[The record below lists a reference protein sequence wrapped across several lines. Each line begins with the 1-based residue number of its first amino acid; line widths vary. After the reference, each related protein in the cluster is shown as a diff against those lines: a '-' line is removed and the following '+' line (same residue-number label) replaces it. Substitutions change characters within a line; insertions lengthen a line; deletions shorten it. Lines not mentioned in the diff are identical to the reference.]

1 MQRTSQ
7 LTALLGLAIVASC
20 VSACSLNE
28 RIHNMGPGVTA
39 DLIVYFKPDATRE
52 QIDSFWENVLKYPDP
67 NGDGHSLRPGVG
79 RLSRVESVEGHEG
92 IAIIFFWQATDAERA
107 QLRRGIDASP
117 LVFTVLESI
126 APKDVKTLK
135 R

>member
-1 MQRTSQ
+1 MQRTPP
-7 LTALLGLAIVASC
+7 LTAFLGLAILAFC
-20 VSACSLNE
+20 VSACSLDE

-67 NGDGHSLRPGVG
+67 NGGGHLLRPGVG

-92 IAIIFFWQATDAERA
+92 IAIVFFWDATDAERA

-126 APKDVKTLK
+126 APKDVKTLGG
-135 R
+135 